1 MDKRKSGRICAAV
14 LICTLLLWGCSK
26 KSTVENE
33 KSTGQNVTTIT
44 FFGNKYEKENVEVIE
59 EIISGFMKENPDI
72 RVSYESLK
80 GAEYFEALE
89 KRMASGKGD
98 DVFMV
103 NHDILLKLKGKGQ
116 IADLSG
122 LSTVSDYTD
131 QMRGQ
136 MEEGGKIYWMPTTV
150 SVFGLY
156 CNTDLLEKHKQKA
169 PETLQEWEHV
179 CEYFKEKGTTPVISN
194 NDISLKTLVIGEGFY
209 SVYQKH
215 EQKKVFKDLNN
226 GNEKLSKYLN
236 SGFSQAESFIKKGYI
251 DAGKALDTEK
261 TSDDLEEF
269 VKGESPF
276 MLTGAW
282 AAGRVKSM
290 KPGFNFEVTALPV
303 LKNGSLLVMNA
314 DTRLSVN
321 ADSRHVDA
329 AKRFEAYFTEA
340 ENIQRFADQQCSFSP
355 LKGGNPS
362 SIDEIQPLLSCYKA
376 GKTVIG
382 TDSLLELPIWNLTAD
397 ASRQLL
403 SGKSLKAVLK
413 EMDQAA
419 AKERE

>member
-1 MDKRKSGRICAAV
+1 M
-14 LICTLLLWGCSK
+14 
-26 KSTVENE
+26 
-33 KSTGQNVTTIT
+33 
-44 FFGNKYEKENVEVIE
+44 
-59 EIISGFMKENPDI
+59 
-72 RVSYESLK
+72 
-80 GAEYFEALE
+80 
-89 KRMASGKGD
+89 
-98 DVFMV
+98 
-103 NHDILLKLKGKGQ
+103 
-116 IADLSG
+116 
-122 LSTVSDYTD
+122 
-131 QMRGQ
+131 
-136 MEEGGKIYWMPTTV
+136 
-150 SVFGLY
+150 
-156 CNTDLLEKHKQKA
+156 
-169 PETLQEWEHV
+169 
-179 CEYFKEKGTTPVISN
+179 
-194 NDISLKTLVIGEGFY
+194 
-209 SVYQKH
+209 
-215 EQKKVFKDLNN
+215 NN

-329 AKRFEAYFTEA
+329 AKRFVAYFTEA